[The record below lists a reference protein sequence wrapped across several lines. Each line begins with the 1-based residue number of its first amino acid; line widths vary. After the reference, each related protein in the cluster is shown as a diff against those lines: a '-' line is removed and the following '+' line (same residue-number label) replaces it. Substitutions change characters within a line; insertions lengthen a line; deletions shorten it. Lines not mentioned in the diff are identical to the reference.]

1 MGWETMKAIFKKISP
16 LEGTVLILTLLFVLG
31 TLLWFRVSR
40 PAGGLTF
47 VETGETGRTVSAPE
61 QRSAPGML
69 EGEVLDLNTAS
80 QADLTRL
87 PGIGEKKA
95 AAILAWREEHGP
107 FQVVEDVMSVD
118 GIGEKILADIRPY
131 VTVVIPAAE
140 EGGT

>member
-1 MGWETMKAIFKKISP
+1 MRVIFKKISP
-16 LEGTVLILTLLFVLG
+16 LEGIVLILTLLFVLG

-47 VETGETGRTVSAPE
+47 VETGETGRTVSVPE

-107 FQVVEDVMSVD
+107 FRVVEDVMSVD

-131 VTVVIPAAE
+131 VTVVTPAAE

>member
-1 MGWETMKAIFKKISP
+1 MIFKKISP
-16 LEGTVLILTLLFVLG
+16 LEGVVLLLTLLFVLG
-31 TLLWFRVSR
+31 TLLWFRLSQ
-40 PAGGLTF
+40 PAAGLTF
-47 VETGETGRTVSAPE
+47 VETSETDRTVSAPE
-61 QRSAPGML
+61 QRAAPGIL

-95 AAILAWREEHGP
+95 LAILAWREEHGP
-107 FQVVEDVMSVD
+107 FQVVEDLMSVN

-131 VTVVIPAAE
+131 VTVATPAAE

>member
-1 MGWETMKAIFKKISP
+1 MKAIFKKISP
-16 LEGTVLILTLLFVLG
+16 LEGIVLILTLLFVLG

-40 PAGGLTF
+40 PAEGLTF
-47 VETGETGRTVSAPE
+47 VETGETGRTVSAPD
-61 QRSAPGML
+61 QSSAPGML

-131 VTVVIPAAE
+131 VTVVTPAAE

>member
-1 MGWETMKAIFKKISP
+1 MKAIFKKISP

-118 GIGEKILADIRPY
+118 GIGEKILDDIRPY

>member
-1 MGWETMKAIFKKISP
+1 MKAIFKKISP

-40 PAGGLTF
+40 PAEGLTF

-69 EGEVLDLNTAS
+69 DGEVLDLNTAS

>member
-1 MGWETMKAIFKKISP
+1 MKAIFKKISP

-40 PAGGLTF
+40 PAEGLTF

-95 AAILAWREEHGP
+95 AAILAWREDHGP

>member
-1 MGWETMKAIFKKISP
+1 MKAIFKKISP

-40 PAGGLTF
+40 PTEGLTF

>member
-1 MGWETMKAIFKKISP
+1 MKAIFKKISP
-16 LEGTVLILTLLFVLG
+16 LDGTVLILTLLFVLG

-40 PAGGLTF
+40 PAEGLTF

>member
-1 MGWETMKAIFKKISP
+1 MKAIFKKISP

-40 PAGGLTF
+40 PAEGLTF

-95 AAILAWREEHGP
+95 TAILAWREEHGP

>member
-1 MGWETMKAIFKKISP
+1 MKAIFKKISP

>member
-1 MGWETMKAIFKKISP
+1 MKAIFKKTSP

-40 PAGGLTF
+40 PAEGLTF

>member
-31 TLLWFRVSR
+31 TLLWFRASR

>member
-1 MGWETMKAIFKKISP
+1 
-16 LEGTVLILTLLFVLG
+16 
-31 TLLWFRVSR
+31 
-40 PAGGLTF
+40 
-47 VETGETGRTVSAPE
+47 
-61 QRSAPGML
+61 ML

>member
-1 MGWETMKAIFKKISP
+1 MRAIFKKISP
-16 LEGTVLILTLLFVLG
+16 LEGVVLVLTLVFVLG
-31 TLLWFRVSR
+31 TLLWFRFSQ
-40 PAGGLTF
+40 PAGEMTF
-47 VETGETGRTVSAPE
+47 VETGGQEQTVSPPE
-61 QRSAPGML
+61 QPAAPGML

-95 AAILAWREEHGP
+95 AAILAWREENGP
-107 FQVVEDVMSVD
+107 FRVVEDLVSVD

-131 VTVVIPAAE
+131 VTVGFPAAE

>member
-1 MGWETMKAIFKKISP
+1 MKAIFKKISP

-40 PAGGLTF
+40 PAEGLTF

-61 QRSAPGML
+61 QQSAPGML
-69 EGEVLDLNTAS
+69 DGEVLDLNTAS

>member
-1 MGWETMKAIFKKISP
+1 MKAIFKKISP

-40 PAGGLTF
+40 PAEGLTF

-107 FQVVEDVMSVD
+107 FRVVEDVMSVD

-131 VTVVIPAAE
+131 VTVVPPAAE

>member
-1 MGWETMKAIFKKISP
+1 MKAIFKKISP

-40 PAGGLTF
+40 PAEGLTF

>member
-40 PAGGLTF
+40 PAEGLTF

>member
-1 MGWETMKAIFKKISP
+1 MNVIFKKISP
-16 LEGTVLILTLLFVLG
+16 LEGIVLILTLLFVLG

-47 VETGETGRTVSAPE
+47 VETGETGRTVSAPD
-61 QRSAPGML
+61 QSSAPGML

-131 VTVVIPAAE
+131 VTVVTPAAE

>member
-1 MGWETMKAIFKKISP
+1 MNVIFKKISP
-16 LEGTVLILTLLFVLG
+16 LEGIVLILTLLFVLG

-40 PAGGLTF
+40 PAEGLTF
-47 VETGETGRTVSAPE
+47 VETGETGRTVSAPD
-61 QRSAPGML
+61 QSSAPGML

>member
-40 PAGGLTF
+40 PAEGLTF

-87 PGIGEKKA
+87 PSIGEKKA

-131 VTVVIPAAE
+131 VTVVTPAAE